1 MLNFKD
7 MIRKTYKLIPFFV
20 FVSIWINNVAIAQL
34 ENPINITINVNPPYS
49 TSLIDYFSS
58 PAQTVVLITNP
69 TFETYTVY
77 LAGSITNLSTQQS
90 AVIPNNEVPGV
101 PPLIITP
108 GLSVLNG
115 GDLKPYVN
123 PASIQY
129 NGIPQ
134 EMVLNGNLPEGD
146 YQICLQAYD
155 YNTLQIRSQPEPL
168 GCSNIF
174 TVQFVQPPILI
185 SPACSTTVNYNE
197 VLNIVFTWIPPP
209 AMINPALLS
218 YEFKLVEVPQGMNPI
233 NAMQATTI
241 PVALENT
248 MFNVFLYSTL
258 NPPLIPGRE
267 YAWRVK
273 VSDLS
278 NSILFSNN
286 GESEICTF
294 RYGLPNP
301 LFTPLIANIA
311 YPAPGSRTPFVR
323 VPIIAKYEPVDNNY
337 RNLSTTTNIN
347 DNEGL
352 HDLVITQIQWP
363 EGPDKF
369 LQQQIGSSPTLN
381 QLQHIQ
387 IGRNLASFPGAAEL
401 KHGQNYLIRTDISF
415 EMDGGLEKF
424 ATASG
429 FVTRGLY
436 KPIPK
441 QPAMDTVYLNNNRIR
456 FAFRTCDSLPTI
468 PGQMGLVPPSE
479 IVSALRGNQNNL
491 FKAEVRERYRLEI
504 ARDISFDT
512 IIVSHSEEFN
522 VDEVITPSTNIN
534 FLKSRIYRDINK
546 EIYVPDK
553 GQYYWR
559 VHWLSNPLD
568 STSTPY
574 ETSQVYG
581 FKIMGVPTAD
591 TIRAACMADCNATPI
606 SNRNP
611 VTTTVPEQ
619 ILKIGKFDMKVLT
632 INYFGPEASGTG
644 LIQIPFMNT
653 TVKVQFNGVLI
664 NAENQVYQGIV
675 AARYD
680 TIGFMPNIPGLGQLT
695 VTNQQE
701 LMEYI
706 QRDRYSSV
714 FDPTAPMG
722 LPFGIDKVIDGDR
735 YVIAIVGI
743 SFTPERA
750 LLAAALSFPMPF
762 LAPRTS
768 DGKTQRLGLGASD
781 ICFHPDGL
789 TGLGVGG
796 LYLAEPVEFDY
807 APGQYIKFK
816 NSIID
821 PGSGMV
827 ADSGT
832 YVSWDCDGFRALH
845 INGEI
850 SFSDD
855 LLTKPVVKYK
865 TEAER
870 LKSIKPGQSNY
881 VKARFKFNIRR
892 SGNWL
897 TMLDFDPF
905 CIAGIE
911 DWNFVVK
918 EATLDFSD
926 LENPPNMVFPDN
938 YSGDRSILWNGFH
951 LKQVKLGLP
960 QEIRP
965 RFNNNEELDLSTAD
979 SLLADRI
986 IVSVNDLLIDR
997 TGISGKILA
1006 LNLLDLKD
1014 GDLQG
1019 WSMSVD
1025 SLNLE
1030 FVSNS
1035 FSRGGFNGKVLTPL
1049 TPTQFKYSSVLMQ
1062 SNDSLVGLRY
1072 QFNIM
1077 PEDTINVPLWA
1088 AKMNILPTSRIT
1100 IDVDSAGFKPQLVL
1114 NGSIDIMQKI
1124 GEIDV
1129 RFAGVRFE
1137 TLKLQTVEPILSC
1150 SSFTFSSPQKLMAG
1164 FPVSVTNIQL
1174 GTQEYQGLFNWDDT
1188 PGPRQALQFTV
1199 NVNFM
1204 GEDNSFGGSTT
1215 LAILGRF
1222 DMGDLLFGGDKYPS
1236 LKLTGIDIK
1245 TINIKGDLGFVD
1257 IKGFINFYA
1266 EDPVYGKGFIGG
1278 IDATFIKTINV
1289 TVVGCFGEIN
1299 NMRYWYVDAMAKFQ
1313 SGIPLQIPAAPPI
1326 PLPIALYGFGGG
1338 AFYKMALTA
1347 GEPSKDTPLSNKTP
1361 DGTPT
1366 PGTTLSPLRLVPDPN
1381 VFFGLKATVVLGNVA
1396 GGQAFNCDLTIAA
1409 DINTSGGINSI
1420 GLAGSGYF
1428 MSSVFD
1434 RDFTAVSADVAMVMN
1449 FPTKTFNA
1457 NYNLKVNVPGVM
1469 EGARNA
1475 AEKIAGAG
1483 FLTFSPTELKII
1495 SGTPLERNSLKV
1507 ASALDL
1513 QNYLMIGK
1521 DLPPPGVPPS
1531 EVTSQL
1537 NYVIN
1542 RAQSVIESGTGF
1554 AFGASVTPPKID
1566 ESFGPFKAVFN
1577 WGMGFD
1583 LNLMNYGSARCD
1595 GMPPG
1600 TQMGV
1605 NGWYARGSIWA
1616 HFNGSIALKTDVF
1629 GNINIMSGQAA
1640 ALLEGGFPNPAWA
1653 FAKLNFQYEVL
1664 NGLYK
1669 GNCQFDAKYGSSCRM
1684 AVETPIAGLQMI
1696 ASLKPENN
1704 LQNVDCRTLP
1714 SAVFNV
1720 DIDREIV
1727 FPTMNASGDTVNR
1740 RFRFLIDE
1748 FVLEQGS
1755 NTLRPP
1761 VSKKQDGSQALLMPS
1776 SMLLPNTN
1784 YTVRIRLKAE
1794 ELVSGQW
1801 RIARRNNNSEIIET
1815 VSCNFRTGALPNAI
1829 TDQDVKFSYPFNRQR
1844 YFCKNQCSNG
1854 SINMQQDGWAHLFT
1868 GNPPSG
1874 FNRVYIAQFEPNGGG
1889 QKLETTASYASG
1901 RITFNLPDNLQNS
1914 TLYRIRILRRD
1925 NRISVVAAADFA
1937 GTQFQNV
1944 NQSMVSLYGNQVAQ
1958 RVRAAEDFNALGSNE
1973 HLIYQY
1979 FFRTSA
1985 HNTLNQKITNIQ
1997 VSSATREFMDP
2008 HESLI
2013 LKMNG
2018 TEPLEEYEVS
2028 GYRYTVGFD
2037 TRYER
2042 ILEIT
2047 DNYNTTWHTG
2057 FLQPTIYNLYSRIV
2071 NNNYSNFRFI
2081 RSTPDLV
2088 GIPPN
2093 RIVAST
2099 TTAKPI
2105 ADGEIDPSLRTN
2117 QIAWLNTDLVSAGN
2131 VVVNQNIANIVG
2143 PIINIAGATPTP
2155 NITMVHETSYH
2166 ARLDYN
2172 RLKTIVARMRTARG
2186 QNLTGVDNT
2195 TKSMINTLDNST
2207 YQYMTGAGY
2216 QVRFNA
2222 LNPTGCSGTAGS
2234 TINTLRTFN
2243 YNIAVIAPMI
2253 MVFTTF

>member
-34 ENPINITINVNPPYS
+34 DNPINITINVNPPYS

-197 VLNIVFTWIPPP
+197 VLNIVFTWVPPP

-301 LFTPLIANIA
+301 LFTPLTANIA

-1150 SSFTFSSPQKLMAG
+1150 SSFTFSSPQKVMAG
-1164 FPVSVTNIQL
+1164 FPVSVSNIQL
-1174 GTQEYQGLFNWDDT
+1174 TSQDYHGLFSWDDT
-1188 PGPRQALQFTV
+1188 PGLRQALLFTV
-1199 NVNFM
+1199 NVNIM
-1204 GEDNSFGGSTT
+1204 GETNTFGAATT

-1222 DMGDLLFGGDKYPS
+1222 DAGDLLMGGEEYPS
-1236 LKLTGIDIK
+1236 LKLTGIDLK
-1245 TINIKGDLGFVD
+1245 TINIEGDLGFVQ

-1266 EDPVYGKGFIGG
+1266 EDPQYGQGFVGG
-1278 IDATFIKTINV
+1278 IEATFIKVI
-1289 TVVGCFGEIN
+1289 TVAVIGCFGEVN
-1299 NMRYWYVDAMAKFQ
+1299 DMRYWYVDAMATFNP
-1313 SGIPLQIPAAPPI
+1313 GINLSVPAVPPI
-1326 PLPIALYGFGGG
+1326 IIPIDLYGFGGG
-1338 AFYKMALTA
+1338 AFYKMSLENPPPPDAQ
-1347 GEPSKDTPLSNKTP
+1347 LSNKTV

-1366 PGTTLSPLRLVPDPN
+1366 PGSTLSNLRLVPNADS
-1381 VFFGLKATVVLGNVA
+1381 FFGLMATVVLGSTG
-1396 GGQAFNCDLTIAA
+1396 GGQAFNCDLTLAVE
-1409 DINTSGGINSI
+1409 INNNGGINRI
-1420 GLAGSGYF
+1420 GFSGNGYF
-1428 MSSVFD
+1428 MTTVTE
-1434 RDFTAVSADVAMVMN
+1434 RTFTAVSASAVLIMDFTSTVLTGNFSVMI
-1449 FPTKTFNA
+1449 
-1457 NYNLKVNVPGVM
+1457 NVPGVM
-1469 EGARNA
+1469 KGRQANNVAGNAYLYIGPDKWQILVGSPQPDSARVGIRLVDSFDA
-1475 AEKIAGAG
+1475 
-1483 FLTFSPTELKII
+1483 
-1495 SGTPLERNSLKV
+1495 SG
-1507 ASALDL
+1507 
-1513 QNYLMIGK
+1513 YLMAGME
-1521 DLPPPGVPPS
+1521 LPAPPPPPQQ
-1531 EVTSQL
+1531 VTSLL
-1537 NYVIN
+1537 NIPTIPRNPRV
-1542 RAQSVIESGTGF
+1542 SGGSGF
-1554 AFGASVTPPKID
+1554 AFGASFTPPKID
-1566 ESFGPFKAVFN
+1566 DTYLIFTAKLDATV
-1577 WGMGFD
+1577 GFD
-1583 LNLMNYGSARCD
+1583 LSLFDQGESRCD
-1595 GMPPG
+1595 GMAPG
-1600 TQMGV
+1600 ERLGI
-1605 NGWYARGSIWA
+1605 NGWYAHGSIWGY
-1616 HFNGSIALKTDVF
+1616 FTGSIGIEVDLWGEKV
-1629 GNINIMSGQAA
+1629 NHEILRVNAA
-1640 ALLEGGFPNPAWA
+1640 ALLQAGFPNPAW
-1653 FAKLNFQYEVL
+1653 FKGKIGGNYNVMG
-1664 NGLYK
+1664 GLIQGYCDYK
-1669 GNCQFDAKYGSSCRM
+1669 ISVGNSCQPPPESPLASMKIIADLSPGAG
-1684 AVETPIAGLQMI
+1684 ETG
-1696 ASLKPENN
+1696 
-1704 LQNVDCRTLP
+1704 VDCGIFP
-1714 SAVFNV
+1714 NAVFNV
-1720 DIDREIV
+1720 D
-1727 FPTMNASGDTVNR
+1727 VNR
-1740 RFRFLIDE
+1740 TYTFPEVRPDGTSYNRVFRFEIETFD
-1748 FVLEQGS
+1748 VLRES
-1755 NTLRPP
+1755 ISLPKTI
-1761 VSKKQDGSQALLMPS
+1761 STAQDGTQSSVMPIEFLLGDNAHS
-1776 SMLLPNTN
+1776 
-1784 YTVRIRLKAE
+1784 VRIVVVAKE
-1794 ELVSGQW
+1794 
-1801 RIARRNNNSEIIET
+1801 RINNNWVIAKRNNNTEIRET
-1815 VSCNFRTGALPNAI
+1815 LTRNFRTGPRPDHI
-1829 TDQDVKFSYPFNRQR
+1829 RPQDVAYSFPIHNQRNYATNHCQYGQIVLKQNMDFLFNT
-1844 YFCKNQCSNG
+1844 
-1854 SINMQQDGWAHLFT
+1854 IA
-1868 GNPPSG
+1868 PSG
-1874 FNRVYIAQFEPNGGG
+1874 YNRVYLAYFEPVNGGT
-1889 QKLETTASYASG
+1889 KLEKPVTYNSSTKRVRFEMPTLQPSTIYRVQIIRKDNIITLSGTASSQFTLNTG
-1901 RITFNLPDNLQNS
+1901 FQGFNTQMTSIAGGNAIVRSRSL
-1914 TLYRIRILRRD
+1914 
-1925 NRISVVAAADFA
+1925 AAA
-1937 GTQFQNV
+1937 N
-1944 NQSMVSLYGNQVAQ
+1944 SLRSG
-1958 RVRAAEDFNALGSNE
+1958 E
-1973 HLIYQY
+1973 HLLYEY
-1979 FFRTSA
+1979 YFRTSQYA
-1985 HNTLNQKITNIQ
+1985 TIDAKISALNVTNAIRMYDGVNERVDLSLQ
-1997 VSSATREFMDP
+1997 GPEQLDI
-2008 HESLI
+2008 HE
-2013 LKMNG
+2013 
-2018 TEPLEEYEVS
+2018 VF
-2028 GYRYTVGFD
+2028 GFD
-2037 TRYER
+2037 YTIANTYYNLRFMR
-2042 ILEIT
+2042 IIDE
-2047 DNYNTTWHTG
+2047 YSSTWHISYLNTD
-2057 FLQPTIYNLYSRIV
+2057 IYNLYNRIV
-2071 NNNYSNFRFI
+2071 SNNYSTMRLQ
-2081 RSTPDLV
+2081 RSNPDYKG
-2088 GIPPN
+2088 GIPPIWVYQAMSLSQPLSQN
-2093 RIVAST
+2093 
-2099 TTAKPI
+2099 
-2105 ADGEIDPSLRTN
+2105 EIFPSSGGSSGTLTLQN
-2117 QIAWLNTDLVSAGN
+2117 SLNL
-2131 VVVNQNIANIVG
+2131 NIVNTSG
-2143 PIINIAGATPTP
+2143 
-2155 NITMVHETSYH
+2155 ITSTICISTSED
-2166 ARLDYN
+2166 ARRDYN
-2172 RLKTIVARMRTARG
+2172 RLKTIVNDMKVKYG
-2186 QNLTGVDNT
+2186 NNLVGVDLT
-2195 TKSMINTLDNST
+2195 TKNKADALINTPFKNIF
-2207 YQYMTGAGY
+2207 AGTTHNI
-2216 QVRFNA
+2216 RFNSVVVSNC
-2222 LNPTGCSGTAGS
+2222 LQNSSMSRIKTF
-2234 TINTLRTFN
+2234 TIPSNQVIMMTTTTFTRTF
-2243 YNIAVIAPMI
+2243 
-2253 MVFTTF
+2253 